1 MMETAIAYTNL
12 EDGVSA
18 GRALGRELR
27 AGLSGSPDALVVFAA
42 PQYAHG
48 DLLRALAEEC
58 PAGVMIGASSAGEFT
73 HLATGEGTASALAL
87 KSTEIR
93 FTTGVG
99 HNLREDPAA
108 SARQMVANFR
118 GMAEPGVHRTAL
130 ILADALA
137 GHAHLLVDE
146 LTLATTGQYQFF
158 GGGAGDNAQFRR
170 TVVFHGSDV
179 LTNAAVALEILSP
192 RPLGIGVSHG
202 WEPASKAFRVTEADG
217 LRLIGLNGLP
227 AVEAFEA
234 HAEQTGLI
242 FDRNAPI
249 SFFLHNIIGVD
260 TGAGYRLRVPL
271 AVDADGA
278 VLCAAEVPVG
288 SLVHI
293 MRSTA
298 NSAVLAAERATAAA
312 LANLG
317 GQKPKAALFFDCVAT
332 RLRLGDKFDAELD
345 AVKAQLANIPLV
357 GCNTHGQIARAA
369 GQFEGFHN
377 CTAVVCVLPE

>member
-12 EDGVSA
+12 EDDVSA
-18 GRALGRELR
+18 GHALGRELQ

-87 KSTEIR
+87 KSTEFR

-227 AVEAFEA
+227 AAEAFEA
-234 HAEQTGLI
+234 HAEQTGLV

-271 AVDADGA
+271 AVDEDGA
-278 VLCAAEVPVG
+278 VLCT
-288 SLVHI
+288 SC
-293 MRSTA
+293 
-298 NSAVLAAERATAAA
+298 AA
-312 LANLG
+312 LPIQPCWPLSGQPQRRWPTSG
-317 GQKPKAALFFDCVAT
+317 GRNPRPPFSL
-332 RLRLGDKFDAELD
+332 
-345 AVKAQLANIPLV
+345 
-357 GCNTHGQIARAA
+357 IA
-369 GQFEGFHN
+369 
-377 CTAVVCVLPE
+377 

>member
-18 GRALGRELR
+18 GHALGRELL
-27 AGLSGSPDALVVFAA
+27 AGLSGPPDALVVFAA
-42 PQYAHG
+42 PQYVHG
-48 DLLRALAEEC
+48 DLLRALADTC

-73 HLATGEGTASALAL
+73 HLAKGEGTATALAL
-87 KSTEIR
+87 KGTEIR
-93 FTTGVG
+93 FAAGVG
-99 HNLREDPAA
+99 HDLRGDPAA
-108 SARQMVANFR
+108 AAREMVASFR

-146 LTLATTGQYQFF
+146 LTLATAGQYQFF

-170 TVVFHGSDV
+170 TVVFHGSEV
-179 LTNAAVALEILSP
+179 LTDAAVALEILSA

-202 WEPASKAFRVTEADG
+202 WEPASSAYRVTEAEG
-217 LRLIGLNGLP
+217 LRLVGLNGLP
-227 AVEAFEA
+227 AIEAFEA
-234 HAEQTGLI
+234 HAEQTGI
-242 FDRNAPI
+242 AFDRNAPI
-249 SFFLHNIIGVD
+249 PFFLHNIIGVD

-271 AVDADGA
+271 AVEADGA

-293 MRSTA
+293 MHATA

-312 LANLG
+312 LDNLK

-332 RLRLGDKFDAELD
+332 RLRLGDAFNDELD
-345 AVKAQLANIPLV
+345 AVKAQLADISLV
-357 GCNTHGQIARAA
+357 GCNTHGQIARAV

>member
-1 MMETAIAYTNL
+1 METAIAHTNL
-12 EDGVSA
+12 EDDISA
-18 GRALGRELR
+18 GHALGRELL
-27 AGLSGSPDALVVFAA
+27 AGLSGPPDALVVFAA
-42 PQYAHG
+42 PQYAHAE
-48 DLLRALAEEC
+48 LLRSLAETC

-73 HLATGEGTASALAL
+73 HLVAGEGTAAALAL
-87 KSTEIR
+87 KGTDIR
-93 FTTGVG
+93 FAAGVG
-99 HNLREDPAA
+99 HHLSGDPAA
-108 SARQMVANFR
+108 AAREMIAGFR

-146 LTLATTGQYQFF
+146 LTLATAGQYQFF

-170 TVVFHGSDV
+170 TVVFHGREV
-179 LTNAAVALEILSP
+179 LTDAAVALEILSP

-202 WEPASKAFRVTEADG
+202 WEPASTAYRVTEAEG

-227 AVEAFEA
+227 AIEAFET
-234 HAEQTGLI
+234 HAEQAGLA
-242 FDRNAPI
+242 FDRNAPLP
-249 SFFLHNIIGVD
+249 FFLHNIIGVD

-278 VLCAAEVPVG
+278 LLCAAEVPVG

-293 MRSTA
+293 MHATA
-298 NSAVLAAERATAAA
+298 DSAAVAAERATTEA
-312 LANLG
+312 LKNLG
-317 GQKPKAALFFDCVAT
+317 GQKPKVALFFDCVAT
-332 RLRLGDKFDAELD
+332 RLRLGEAFSAELG
-345 AVKAQLANIPLV
+345 AVKSQLADIPLV